1 MESTAVA
8 STVVATDMSGAG
20 VSVAPAAAAPA
31 GVAPAVPAAA
41 ANIFSPA
48 YTQPSGDANV
58 FSDNFTRARVAPPA
72 MWGTTGIAL
81 LVALAVVLVVLV
93 MYYMAAPSTVA
104 TALERRGWVVYYRA
118 GCGYCTAQKKALGPY
133 RLAVEC
139 DTSRR
144 ATSEYV
150 GPLSCDSP
158 EIKGF
163 PFWYN
168 ERTKESRL
176 GLQNITALKAMAG

>member
-1 MESTAVA
+1 MESTAD
-8 STVVATDMSGAG
+8 T
-20 VSVAPAAAAPA
+20 AAATA
-31 GVAPAVPAAA
+31 APAVPVAPAGAAPA
-41 ANIFSPA
+41 ANIFSPV

-58 FSDNFTRARVAPPA
+58 FSDNFTRARVATSQPA
-72 MWGTTGIAL
+72 MWGTTGVAL

-93 MYYMAAPSTVA
+93 MYYMATPSAIA

-176 GLQNITALKAMAG
+176 GLQSIAALKAMAS